1 MLPVGPAV
9 PRPVSSSTEPRP
21 AYWHRHEKD
30 RVAARSSKDRR
41 EREGSWWVVWLKAIA
56 NPGDRRGGSRWRSDQ
71 PAKRRRPPLV
81 PAGRDLLCGE
91 RLVAFSLASFADRDG
106 RARPGTPAA
115 AGRAGLKPS
124 WFLEARN
131 MLVRRGL
138 VVVERA
144 TTGRG
149 RASTLWLAFAET
161 GPWWEGEVN
170 AELLETVLCY
180 SRSRGTA
187 RLLLAA
193 MAALADEQRLVEG
206 VTTERLCSAAGVT
219 DRTYRRARVALLAS
233 GELVLRD
240 GAGGRGNANCW
251 EIADPRSRTAE
262 VQPPS
267 RRRVAPPSGQRPLL
281 ATVTAAPA
289 VAQSASAEVDQGQPV
304 ARANTGLDGT
314 VSGQNR
320 PVTAGVS
327 RRKGGAGR
335 TLSQQNRPASAG
347 VSVGKAGADR
357 TLSCETPAET
367 PAQTPAKTPA
377 KTPARNARAGREP
390 QNPRTLD
397 PPSPP
402 EGGSVADQVL
412 VEETYLT
419 ERGRTRRRPVRVDL
433 SAVRERLAAA
443 GAVEQAAWEQIRARL
458 LQAVGESTFEIW
470 LAPLELIAVDLA
482 GRLVIDTPDATR
494 SWVRTRFGRVL
505 ERCAVEAGRAI
516 RFVEELERLAL
527 EPRPTVAPPGASRG
541 EADGSQVGT
550 HVTARGT
557 GRLTSVSSSGA
568 GGRSADRGAGRSS
581 GLASDRSGEWQA
593 GESTDPPSY
602 KSSYPRVYT
611 KQAGTS

>member
-1 MLPVGPAV
+1 M
-9 PRPVSSSTEPRP
+9 S
-21 AYWHRHEKD
+21 HQ
-30 RVAARSSKDRR
+30 
-41 EREGSWWVVWLKAIA
+41 AIA
-56 NPGDRRGGSRWRSDQ
+56 
-71 PAKRRRPPLV
+71 AVLAV
-81 PAGRDLLCGE
+81 RDLSSGE
-91 RLVAFSLASFADRDG
+91 RLVAFSLASFADREN

-115 AGRAGLKPS
+115 AERAGLRRS
-124 WFLEARN
+124 WFLEARD

-138 VVVERA
+138 VVVEQA
-144 TTGRG
+144 ATGRG
-149 RASTLWLAFAET
+149 RASTLWLPFAET
-161 GPWWEGEVN
+161 GPWWDGEIN
-170 AELLETVLCY
+170 PELLEAVLSY
-180 SRSRGTA
+180 SRSQGTA

-193 MAALADEQRLVEG
+193 MAALADEQRVVEG
-206 VTTERLCSAAGVT
+206 VTTERLCAAAGVT
-219 DRTYRRARVALLAS
+219 DRTYRRARAALLSS
-233 GELVLRD
+233 GELVLR
-240 GAGGRGNANCW
+240 GGTGGRGNTNCW

-281 ATVTAAPA
+281 ASVTAAPA
-289 VAQSASAEVDQGQPV
+289 VAQPASADIDQAQPV
-304 ARANTGLDGT
+304 ARANGGPDRT

-347 VSVGKAGADR
+347 VSVLKAGADR
-357 TLSCETPAET
+357 TLSRETPAET
-367 PAQTPAKTPA
+367 PAKTPA
-377 KTPARNARAGREP
+377 PNARAGREP

-402 EGGSVADQVL
+402 EGGSVADEIF

-443 GAVEQAAWEQIRARL
+443 GAAEQAAWEQIRARL

-482 GRLVIDTPDATR
+482 GSLVIDTPDATR
-494 SWVRTRFGRVL
+494 SWVQTRFGRLL
-505 ERCAVEAGRAI
+505 ERCAAEAGRAI
-516 RFVEELERLAL
+516 RFAEELERLAL
-527 EPRPTVAPPGASRG
+527 EPRPNVAPPGASRG

-550 HVTARGT
+550 DVTASGT
-557 GRLTSVSSSGA
+557 GRLTSVSPAGA
-568 GGRSADRGAGRSS
+568 GARSADRCAGGSS

-602 KSSYPRVYT
+602 KSSYTRVYT

>member
-1 MLPVGPAV
+1 M
-9 PRPVSSSTEPRP
+9 S
-21 AYWHRHEKD
+21 HR
-30 RVAARSSKDRR
+30 
-41 EREGSWWVVWLKAIA
+41 AIA
-56 NPGDRRGGSRWRSDQ
+56 AVLG
-71 PAKRRRPPLV
+71 
-81 PAGRDLLCGE
+81 GRDLSSGE

-138 VVVERA
+138 VVVEQA

-149 RASTLWLAFAET
+149 RASTLWLVFAET

-170 AELLETVLCY
+170 AELLETVLSY

-187 RLLLAA
+187 RLLLTA

-206 VTTERLCSAAGVT
+206 VTTERLCAAAGVT
-219 DRTYRRARVALLAS
+219 DRTYRRARAALLSS
-233 GELVLRD
+233 GELVLR
-240 GAGGRGNANCW
+240 GGTGGRGNTNCW
-251 EIADPRSRTAE
+251 EVTDPRSRTAE

-267 RRRVAPPSGQRPLL
+267 RRRVAPRSGQRPLL
-281 ATVTAAPA
+281 TSVTAAPA
-289 VAQSASAEVDQGQPV
+289 VARSASAEVDQAQPA
-304 ARANTGLDGT
+304 ARANGSPDRT

-327 RRKGGAGR
+327 PRKGGTGR
-335 TLSQQNRPASAG
+335 TLSHQNRPASAG
-347 VSVGKAGADR
+347 VSVLKAGADR
-357 TLSCETPAET
+357 TLSRETSAKT
-367 PAQTPAKTPA
+367 PAQTPAQTPA
-377 KTPARNARAGREP
+377 PNARVGTEP

-402 EGGSVADQVL
+402 EGGSVVDEIL

-419 ERGRTRRRPVRVDL
+419 ERGRTRRRPVRVEL
-433 SAVRERLAAA
+433 SGVRERLAAA
-443 GAVEQAAWEQIRARL
+443 GEAEQAAWDQIRAKL
-458 LQAVGESTFEIW
+458 LQTVGESTFEIW

-482 GRLVIDTPDATR
+482 GSLVIDTPAATR
-494 SWVRTRFGRVL
+494 SWVQTRFGRLL
-505 ERCAVEAGRAI
+505 ERCAAQADHRV
-516 RFVEELERLAL
+516 RFAEELERLAL
-527 EPRPTVAPPGASRG
+527 EPRPNVAPPAASRG

-550 HVTARGT
+550 DVTAPGT
-557 GRLTSVSSSGA
+557 GRPTSVSPSGSGA
-568 GGRSADRGAGRSS
+568 RSADRWTGGSS

-593 GESTDPPSY
+593 GEPTHPPPH
-602 KSSYPRVYT
+602 KSSYTRVYT